1 VRRLDTLFTRMFLLL
16 LIAIAGSSFLAVEAV
31 RAIAPPQSGGCF
43 LNPPRQGANT
53 SGVPAVHAST
63 DCSRPPWWSVAL
75 DLSIRIGAC
84 ALGAWWAARF
94 LSDPMQKLSNA
105 ARSLSDLLA
114 PATSV
119 GIATEPPQL
128 DQENGTR
135 EVRFAAKAFNEMSSR
150 LKRDF
155 DAQRLLLASV
165 SHDLRT
171 PIARLRLRLEGLD
184 GHPVAA
190 KAIEDVRQMDEMIES
205 ILALFRPDEASV
217 ESLVKI
223 DVLSLLHSMVDDIP
237 FSDASITVQG
247 SPLTTTCRPA
257 ALRRMVQNL
266 LENSLL
272 VSSEV
277 ELDVRSQG
285 DMLEVRVSD
294 RGPGL
299 SDDEIDVAGTPFTRS
314 YKPQIPAV
322 RRGFGLGLYIVR
334 ALAERE
340 GGSLN
345 LSRRYGGG
353 LVALVRLPIST

>member
-1 VRRLDTLFTRMFLLL
+1 
-16 LIAIAGSSFLAVEAV
+16 
-31 RAIAPPQSGGCF
+31 
-43 LNPPRQGANT
+43 
-53 SGVPAVHAST
+53 
-63 DCSRPPWWSVAL
+63 
-75 DLSIRIGAC
+75 
-84 ALGAWWAARF
+84 
-94 LSDPMQKLSNA
+94 MQKLSNA

-119 GIATEPPQL
+119 GIATAPPQL
-128 DQENGTR
+128 DQEHGTR

-155 DAQRLLLASV
+155 DTQRLLLASV

-171 PIARLRLRLEGLD
+171 PIARLRLRLEEFD

-205 ILALFRPDEASV
+205 ILALFRTHDASV
-217 ESLVKI
+217 EAFVKI
-223 DVLSLLHSMVDDIP
+223 DVLSLLHSMVEDMP
-237 FSDASITVQG
+237 LEAGSIAVQG
-247 SPLTTTCRPA
+247 TPLTTICRPA

-266 LENSLL
+266 LDNALL

-277 ELDVRSQG
+277 ELDVRSRG

-299 SDDEIDVAGTPFTRS
+299 SDEEIEVAGTPFTRS
-314 YKPQIPAV
+314 CKPQHLAI

-340 GGSLN
+340 GGRLN
-345 LSRRYGGG
+345 LSRRQGGG
-353 LVALVRLPIST
+353 LVALVRLPIGT